1 MLVILS
7 FTAPPLPP
15 PPPKAFLILSF
26 RPISAPLKPPGLS
39 SPSPASPS
47 PSASPLSWDLSRLIA
62 ARKSPPLAVTSVRRS
77 ANPETRC
84 DAASAARCTSKPNSC
99 CPASFSA
106 SVGNAEARAPF
117 FSSRPSLP
125 SAITAPLSSAGGPTG
140 GLQPRPCRPAAPGH
154 ESAFAPHRQRRY
166 HPHRYWPGGARAAA
180 SPLRAAAGFAP
191 TVTSRLVEIGG
202 LATPHLAGPLL

>member
-39 SPSPASPS
+39 SPSPPSPSPASLSPASPS
-47 PSASPLSWDLSRLIA
+47 PSPLASPLSWDLSPLNA

-106 SVGNAEARAPF
+106 SVGNAVARAPF
-117 FSSRPSLP
+117 FSSRPSRP
-125 SAITAPLSSAGGPTG
+125 SAITAPLPSAGGPTG
-140 GLQPRPCRPAAPGH
+140 GLQPRPCRPAAPGRQP
-154 ESAFAPHRQRRY
+154 AFAPHRQRRY
-166 HPHRYWPGGARAAA
+166 HPHRYWPGGAT
-180 SPLRAAAGFAP
+180 AP
-191 TVTSRLVEIGG
+191 
-202 LATPHLAGPLL
+202 

>member
-26 RPISAPLKPPGLS
+26 KPISAPLKPPGLP
-39 SPSPASPS
+39 SPSPASPLS
-47 PSASPLSWDLSRLIA
+47 LASPLSWDLSPLIA

-106 SVGNAEARAPF
+106 SVGNAAARAPF
-117 FSSRPSLP
+117 FSSRSSRS
-125 SAITAPLSSAGGPTG
+125 SAITVPLPSAGGPTG
-140 GLQPRPCRPAAPGH
+140 GLQPRPFRPAAPGRQPPF
-154 ESAFAPHRQRRY
+154 SAHRQ
-166 HPHRYWPGGARAAA
+166 
-180 SPLRAAAGFAP
+180 AP
-191 TVTSRLVEIGG
+191 YPPPRDS
-202 LATPHLAGPLL
+202 

>member
-47 PSASPLSWDLSRLIA
+47 PLASPLSWDLSPLIA

-84 DAASAARCTSKPNSC
+84 DAASAT
-99 CPASFSA
+99 
-106 SVGNAEARAPF
+106 
-117 FSSRPSLP
+117 
-125 SAITAPLSSAGGPTG
+125 TAPLPSAGGPTG
-140 GLQPRPCRPAAPGH
+140 ACQPRPCRPAAPGRQPA
-154 ESAFAPHRQRRY
+154 SAPHRQRRY
-166 HPHRYWPGGARAAA
+166 HPHRYWPGGATAPRPRR
-180 SPLRAAAGFAP
+180 SPAER
-191 TVTSRLVEIGG
+191 R
-202 LATPHLAGPLL
+202 PHRHHPPRRDRWARHPPPRRPPPRP